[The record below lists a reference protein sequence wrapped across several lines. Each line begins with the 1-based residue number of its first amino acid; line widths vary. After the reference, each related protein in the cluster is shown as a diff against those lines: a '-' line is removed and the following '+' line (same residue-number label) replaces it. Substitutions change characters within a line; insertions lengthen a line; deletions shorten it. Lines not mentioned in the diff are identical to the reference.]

1 MVKTYKKKAV
11 KRSGASKRIQKGS
24 SKFGTPV
31 VSTFRSSITPRQAQ
45 EAMSQIISK
54 LESRQKILKEEIS
67 SLMRMRFQGRRPRP
81 DLSAQQN
88 YKQAELRRV
97 VSIIDQAKSIKGVP
111 TIEQITA
118 IKNLERENNM
128 LVESEAFM
136 AKQVV
141 DPFMAEKVV
150 DPFMAEKVV
159 DPFMAKKVVDPFMAE
174 KVVDPFMAKQVVD
187 PFTTPTSA
195 NYARMLQA
203 SSAQIKSNLSRSKGG
218 KRRTRKQ
225 RR

>member
-31 VSTFRSSITPRQAQ
+31 VSTFRSSITPGKAK
-45 EAMSQIISK
+45 EALFEIISK
-54 LESRQKILKEEIS
+54 LESRRKILQEEMS
-67 SLMRMRFQGRRPRP
+67 SLRQMIFRGRRPRP
-81 DLSAQQN
+81 DLRAQEI

-97 VSIIDQAKSIKGVP
+97 ESIIGQAKSIKGVP

-128 LVESEAFM
+128 LVESEALM

-141 DPFMAEKVV
+141 DPFMAKQ
-150 DPFMAEKVV
+150 VV

-174 KVVDPFMAKQVVD
+174 KVVDPFMAKKVVD

>member
-24 SKFGTPV
+24 STFGTPV
-31 VSTFRSSITPRQAQ
+31 VSTFRSSITPVQAT
-45 EAMSQIISK
+45 EAIFQIISK
-54 LESRQKILKEEIS
+54 MESRRMILQEEMR
-67 SLMRMRFQGRRPRP
+67 SLTRMIFQERRPRP
-81 DLSAQQN
+81 DLSAKLN
-88 YKQAELRRV
+88 SKQAELRRV
-97 VSIIDQAKSIKGVP
+97 ESIIDQAKRIKGVP

-128 LVESEAFM
+128 LVESEAL
-136 AKQVV
+136 
-141 DPFMAEKVV
+141 
-150 DPFMAEKVV
+150 
-159 DPFMAKKVVDPFMAE
+159 
-174 KVVDPFMAKQVVD
+174 MAKQVVD

-203 SSAQIKSNLSRSKGG
+203 SAAQIKANLSRSKGG